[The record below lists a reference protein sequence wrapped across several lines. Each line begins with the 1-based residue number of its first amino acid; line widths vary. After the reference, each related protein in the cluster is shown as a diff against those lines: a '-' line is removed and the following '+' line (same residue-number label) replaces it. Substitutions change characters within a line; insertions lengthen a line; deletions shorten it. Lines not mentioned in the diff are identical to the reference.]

1 MERELITLA
10 KKAYEAP
17 ARLLPSD
24 LDPIRDIA
32 GDGALD
38 YALVLGSFHY
48 INRIAD
54 LLQVSPEALP
64 ASLRRFEFLRRI
76 TIRVAG
82 FMMAKM
88 NLANR
93 TYPVNFEEAVEKL
106 KLFFE
111 NTPKRRLEDE
121 LESLKTR
128 PKLVEVLQLK
138 IEDRDRNNSLNREI
152 LTKIH
157 RTVEAALPA
166 VVDEAEGFHTHPED
180 PVEAFAFVGT
190 RYAYRVTEH
199 MIDTLRQAGYDD
211 TGILDLAIAVA
222 DANQW
227 ARIHRLAGLH
237 PDLFYIGTG

>member
-1 MERELITLA
+1 MERELIALA
-10 KKAYEAP
+10 RKAYEAP
-17 ARLLPSD
+17 ARLIPSD
-24 LDPIRDIA
+24 LDPIRDIV

-64 ASLRRFEFLRRI
+64 PSLRRFELLRRI
-76 TIRVAG
+76 TIRVASI
-82 FMMAKM
+82 MLAKM
-88 NLANR
+88 NMANR
-93 TYPVNFEEAVEKL
+93 GYQTSFEEAIEKL
-106 KLFFE
+106 KPFFE
-111 NTPKRRLEDE
+111 NTFKRHLEDE
-121 LESLKTR
+121 LELLKTR

-138 IEDRDRNNSLNREI
+138 IEDRDRHSSLNREI
-152 LTKIH
+152 LTRIH
-157 RTVEAALPA
+157 RTVEAALPGF
-166 VVDEAEGFHTHPED
+166 VDEAEGFHTRPED

-190 RYAYRVTEH
+190 RYAYRVTKD

-227 ARIHRLAGLH
+227 ARIYRLTDLD
-237 PDLFYIGTG
+237 PTLFYLGTG

>member
-1 MERELITLA
+1 LERELITLA
-10 KKAYEAP
+10 RKAYEAP
-17 ARLLPSD
+17 AKLIPSD
-24 LDPIRDIA
+24 LDMIRDIV

-38 YALVLGSFHY
+38 YALVIGSFHY

-64 ASLRRFEFLRRI
+64 ASLRRFELLRRI

-82 FMMAKM
+82 FMLAKM

-138 IEDRDRNNSLNREI
+138 IADRDRNNSLNREI

-157 RTVEAALPA
+157 RTVEAALPT

-227 ARIHRLAGLH
+227 ARIHRLADLDTG
-237 PDLFYIGTG
+237 LFYLGIG